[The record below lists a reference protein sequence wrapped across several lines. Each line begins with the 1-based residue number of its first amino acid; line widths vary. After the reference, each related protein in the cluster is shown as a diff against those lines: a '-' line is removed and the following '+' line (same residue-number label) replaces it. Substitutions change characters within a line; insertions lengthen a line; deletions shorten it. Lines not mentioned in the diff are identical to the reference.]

1 MKDIISFEKV
11 SFSYPSGDIAID
23 SIDLKLP
30 KGKKIAL
37 LGANGAGKSTLM
49 LLLNGI
55 LKPSKGCLKYK
66 GLGYDYRKKG
76 LRKLRSNIGL
86 LFPESD
92 YQLIAPTVYEEISF
106 GLLNQLKSEEE
117 TRICVEQVIQDFS
130 LEDFVNKPPHQLSTG
145 QKKRV
150 CLAAIL
156 AMEPELVVCDEPV
169 ANLDPMYADRIF
181 EYLEALNRKG
191 KTILIATHD
200 VNQAYSWADY
210 VIVLNQGKVLMS
222 GLPQDVFSAKKVL
235 KDANLKPPIIIDLM
249 NDLGLN
255 TCNATL
261 PKNMEELKTRLKNLM
276 RERV

>member
-1 MKDIISFEKV
+1 MEENLINLQNV
-11 SFSYPSGDIAID
+11 SYSYPNGDVAING
-23 SIDLKLP
+23 IDLEIP

-37 LGANGAGKSTLM
+37 LGGNGAGKSTLM

-55 LKPSKGCLKYK
+55 LKPTKGCLEYCNESYKYS
-66 GLGYDYRKKG
+66 KKE

-106 GLLNQLKSEEE
+106 GLLNKLNDEDL
-117 TRICVEQVIQDFS
+117 TREIVEKTVQNFS
-130 LEDFVNKPPHQLSTG
+130 LEDIAHKSPHQLSTG

-156 AMEPELVVCDEPV
+156 AMEPEFIVCDEPTS
-169 ANLDPMYADRIF
+169 NLDPIYSNRIF
-181 EYLEALNRKG
+181 KHLDNLNNKG

-210 VIVLNQGKVLMS
+210 IVIMNKGKILAT
-222 GLPQDVFSAKKVL
+222 GLPQEIFKNKKVL
-235 KDANLKPPIIIDLM
+235 EKSNLEQPIIVELLNELGFEFERNLM
-249 NDLGLN
+249 PRTIKAL
-255 TCNATL
+255 
-261 PKNMEELKTRLKNLM
+261 KEQLKTG
-276 RERV
+276 V